1 HRPWCVSG
9 GVRSDPAVGEH
20 LCPIRARVLV
30 GDGGPTAVG
39 ASVTA
44 AGTRRWEASSVLSWR
59 APQQPR
65 AEAVYL
71 CVRGGRRSRS
81 AEGLVGGGGQRGG
94 EGGEGGRGP
103 AAPLG
108 LTPPSGPRRSRWS
121 PGRWGVSPM
130 TTACPA

>member
-30 GDGGPTAVG
+30 GDGGPTAVR

-71 CVRGGRRSRS
+71 CVRRGRRSRS
-81 AEGLVGGGGQRGG
+81 AEGLVEGQGLGDALEADRPQRLQPQPLVAGPVGG
-94 EGGEGGRGP
+94 
-103 AAPLG
+103 L
-108 LTPPSGPRRSRWS
+108 
-121 PGRWGVSPM
+121 
-130 TTACPA
+130 